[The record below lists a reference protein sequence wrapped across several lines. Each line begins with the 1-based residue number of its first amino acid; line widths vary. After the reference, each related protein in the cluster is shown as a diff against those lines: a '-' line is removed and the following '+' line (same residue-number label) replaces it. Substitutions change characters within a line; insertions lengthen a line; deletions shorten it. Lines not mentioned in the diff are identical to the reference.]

1 MKELLVI
8 NKDNNRYILMD
19 KESNK
24 YDLTIYIEDE
34 KYQIDTGDILTINID
49 MIDTRVLTFGNIN
62 SKYGR
67 DINETNYS
75 EVVTFNKNGNKTYL
89 KRIYG

>member
-1 MKELLVI
+1 M
-8 NKDNNRYILMD
+8 
-19 KESNK
+19 
-24 YDLTIYIEDE
+24 
-34 KYQIDTGDILTINID
+34 D

>member
-24 YDLTIYIEDE
+24 YDLTIYIED
-34 KYQIDTGDILTINID
+34 
-49 MIDTRVLTFGNIN
+49 
-62 SKYGR
+62 
-67 DINETNYS
+67 
-75 EVVTFNKNGNKTYL
+75 
-89 KRIYG
+89 